1 MERRSLLLGAFAL
14 GALVPTRAPTAGPAS
29 GKRRLA
35 VLLFGPAADWSFF
48 VPELRTEL
56 AALGWT
62 EGGNLSIEWRYG
74 NNDPALIRSHA
85 AELVASRPDAIMTRG
100 TPGTSA
106 LQQATK
112 TIPILTGVGDPVGSG
127 FAKAHARPGGNITGL
142 SWAAVE
148 GSQKQVELLR
158 LLAPELASIVIVAHA
173 SRAPFL
179 SEMAGPIEAPA
190 RALGLATRR
199 ALVGDLPALERALR
213 HDQPRGK
220 VGAAITGLGRDVD
233 AAGVARIALA
243 AGVPTMF
250 EYRFYVD
257 AGGLASYR
265 LNWDQQT
272 RRAAAQVDK
281 VFRGEDPAR
290 IPFELP
296 TRSEFVLNRTTAR
309 ALGLAV
315 PQAVLLQADAVVD

>member
-1 MERRSLLLGAFAL
+1 MKRRSLLLGAVGL
-14 GALVPTRAPTAGPAS
+14 GGLGPPHAIAATPAP

-35 VLLFGPAADWSFF
+35 VLLFGPAEAWSFF
-48 VPELRTEL
+48 QPELGAEL
-56 AALGWT
+56 AVLGWV
-62 EGGNLSIEWRYG
+62 EGTNLSVEWRYG
-74 NNDPALIRSHA
+74 NDDPALLRSHA
-85 AELVASRPDAIMTRG
+85 AALVASAPDAILTRG
-100 TPGTSA
+100 TPGTRA
-106 LQQATK
+106 LQQATR

-127 FAKAHARPGGNITGL
+127 FARTLAQPSGNVTGL
-142 SWAAVE
+142 SYAAVE
-148 GSQKQVELLR
+148 NSQKQMELLR
-158 LLAPELASIVIVAHA
+158 LLVPGLASVVVVAHA

-179 SEMAGPIEAPA
+179 AEVTGPFEVAA
-190 RALGLATRR
+190 HALGLTTRT
-199 ALVGDLPALERALR
+199 ALVGDLADLERAFR
-213 HDQPRGK
+213 NDGPRGK
-220 VGAAITGLGRDVD
+220 VGASISGLGKDVD
-233 AAGVARIALA
+233 PAGVARVALA

-272 RRAAAQVDK
+272 RRAAAQLDK

-309 ALGLAV
+309 SLGLTLNRS
-315 PQAVLLQADAVVD
+315 LLAQADAVVD